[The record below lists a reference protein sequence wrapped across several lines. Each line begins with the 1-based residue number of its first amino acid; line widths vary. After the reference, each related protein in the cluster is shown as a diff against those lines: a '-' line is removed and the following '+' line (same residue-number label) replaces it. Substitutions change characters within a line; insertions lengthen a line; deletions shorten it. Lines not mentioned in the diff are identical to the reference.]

1 MKKML
6 SFLLVLLLLLVTLP
20 ASAISNVTY
29 EGGAEHFVFL
39 PGSEYSDSDLF
50 ENFKGVMPGD
60 VIIQR
65 ITVKNTSEKQVR
77 IYMRVD
83 PVEEKYRDFLDKL
96 NLQVSCKSE
105 HIFDAAASQ
114 TGQLTQNTLL
124 GTFKTAGSVELV
136 VTLTVPLDLG
146 NEYMNTLGIVPW
158 TFLVEEV
165 PEDDTPHTGDDFEL
179 GTWLVA
185 AGMILAAIDR
195 MNGTFPLSC
204 CFFGLELDFEA
215 IMYPL
220 HFTE

>member
-1 MKKML
+1 MKK
-6 SFLLVLLLLLVTLP
+6 FTIILLVLLVLLT
-20 ASAISNVTY
+20 ASAHAISNVTY

-65 ITVKNTSEKQVR
+65 ITVKNTSDKQVR

-146 NEYMNTLGIVPW
+146 TEYMNTLGIVPW

-185 AGMILAAIDR
+185 AGMILAAIAFVLVQMKR
-195 MNGTFPLSC
+195 QKAN
-204 CFFGLELDFEA
+204 A
-215 IMYPL
+215 N
-220 HFTE
+220 

>member
-6 SFLLVLLLLLVTLP
+6 SFLLVLLLLMATLP

-65 ITVKNTSEKQVR
+65 ITVKNTSDKQVR
-77 IYMRVD
+77 IYMRAD
-83 PVEEKYRDFLDKL
+83 LIEEKHRDFLDKL
-96 NLQVSCKSE
+96 NLQVACKSE
-105 HIFDAAASQ
+105 YIFDAAPSQ

-146 NEYMNTLGIVPW
+146 NEYMNTMGIVPW
-158 TFLVEEV
+158 TFLIEEV

-179 GTWLVA
+179 GTWLIA
-185 AGMILAAIDR
+185 AGMILAAIAVVLIQMKR
-195 MNGTFPLSC
+195 QKAN
-204 CFFGLELDFEA
+204 A
-215 IMYPL
+215 N
-220 HFTE
+220 

>member
-1 MKKML
+1 MKKFISVIL
-6 SFLLVLLLLLVTLP
+6 VLLVLL
-20 ASAISNVTY
+20 SAIPVSAVSNVTY

-65 ITVKNTSEKQVR
+65 ITVKNTSDKQVR
-77 IYMRVD
+77 IFMRAD
-83 PVEEKYRDFLDKL
+83 PIEEIHRDFLDKL
-96 NLQVSCKSE
+96 NLQVACKSQY
-105 HIFDAAASQ
+105 IFDAAPSQ

-146 NEYMNTLGIVPW
+146 NEYMNTMGIVPW
-158 TFLVEEV
+158 TFLIEEV

-179 GTWLVA
+179 GTWLIA
-185 AGMILAAIDR
+185 AGMILAAIAVVLIQMKR
-195 MNGTFPLSC
+195 QKAN
-204 CFFGLELDFEA
+204 A
-215 IMYPL
+215 N
-220 HFTE
+220 

>member
-1 MKKML
+1 MKR
-6 SFLLVLLLLLVTLP
+6 FTVILLVLLIVLAAIP
-20 ASAISNVTY
+20 ASAVSNVTY

-65 ITVKNTSEKQVR
+65 VTVKNTSDKQVR
-77 IYMRVD
+77 IYMRAD
-83 PVEEKYRDFLDKL
+83 PIEEKHRDFLDKL
-96 NLQVSCKSE
+96 NLQVACKSE
-105 HIFDAAASQ
+105 YIFDAAPSQ

-146 NEYMNTLGIVPW
+146 NEYMNTMGIVPW
-158 TFLVEEV
+158 TFLIEEV

-179 GTWLVA
+179 GTWLIA
-185 AGMILAAIDR
+185 AGMILAAIAVVLIQMKR
-195 MNGTFPLSC
+195 QKAN
-204 CFFGLELDFEA
+204 A
-215 IMYPL
+215 N
-220 HFTE
+220 

>member
-6 SFLLVLLLLLVTLP
+6 SFLLALLLLACAVP
-20 ASAISNVTY
+20 AFAVSNVTY

-65 ITVKNTSEKQVR
+65 ITVKNTSDKQVR
-77 IYMRVD
+77 IYMRAEPVD
-83 PVEEKYRDFLDKL
+83 ASYRDFLSQM
-96 NLQVSCKSE
+96 NLQVSCKDE
-105 HIFDAAASQ
+105 QIFDAAASQ

-185 AGMILAAIDR
+185 AGMILAAIAFVLVQMKR
-195 MNGTFPLSC
+195 QKAN
-204 CFFGLELDFEA
+204 A
-215 IMYPL
+215 N
-220 HFTE
+220 

>member
-1 MKKML
+1 MKKFVSIIL
-6 SFLLVLLLLLVTLP
+6 ALLLLACTVP
-20 ASAISNVTY
+20 AFAVSNVTY

-65 ITVKNTSEKQVR
+65 ITVKNTSDKQVR
-77 IYMRVD
+77 IYMRAD
-83 PVEEKYRDFLDKL
+83 PVEEIHRDFLDKL

-105 HIFDAAASQ
+105 YIFDAAASQ

-146 NEYMNTLGIVPW
+146 NEYMNTMGIVPW
-158 TFLVEEV
+158 TFLIEEV

-179 GTWLVA
+179 GTWLLAV
-185 AGMILAAIDR
+185 GMILAAIAVVLLQMKR
-195 MNGTFPLSC
+195 QKAN
-204 CFFGLELDFEA
+204 A
-215 IMYPL
+215 N
-220 HFTE
+220 